1 MCLVKDTTRHDTTWH
16 KKTQKIFWKKIFFF
30 QKFLFL
36 IIPFL
41 TVIELIMS
49 FLYIPLMPNLNFQN
63 KFFKVFKK
71 IIYNIFVS
79 FHVVSCRVM
88 SYGIVSYWLDSL
100 AWSDNASIYFFVSD
114 STTLHCNTVKEFRDA
129 RASVW
134 TLYIATYVE
143 SEHRKNYL
151 YYVIFLLL
159 Q

>member
-1 MCLVKDTTRHDTTWH
+1 MTQKDT
-16 KKTQKIFWKKIFFF
+16 KNFLEKNIFF

-88 SYGIVSYWLDSL
+88 SYGVVSCP
-100 AWSDNASIYFFVSD
+100 FVSCRVISIGQSSYCFVD
-114 STTLHCNTVKEFRDA
+114 IALNLCVQMTV
-129 RASVW
+129 
-134 TLYIATYVE
+134 
-143 SEHRKNYL
+143 
-151 YYVIFLLL
+151 
-159 Q
+159 

>member
-1 MCLVKDTTRHDTTWH
+1 MTRHDTKRH
-16 KKTQKIFWKKIFFF
+16 KNFFGKKYFFF

-79 FHVVSCRVM
+79 FRVVSCRVM
-88 SYGIVSYWLDSL
+88 SYGVMSCP
-100 AWSDNASIYFFVSD
+100 FVSFRVISIGQ
-114 STTLHCNTVKEFRDA
+114 STRHL
-129 RASVW
+129 
-134 TLYIATYVE
+134 
-143 SEHRKNYL
+143 
-151 YYVIFLLL
+151 
-159 Q
+159 